1 MGTKPF
7 IELTWN
13 DPQSG
18 ARGFFVIDTLLR
30 GIAGGGCRMRSGCT
44 ADEVLRLAETMTLKF
59 ALFDVPIG
67 GAKVGIDY
75 DPGAPDAGQVLS
87 RFFSAIAPYLR
98 ESYIT
103 GPDMGTH
110 ETQIFQA
117 LQGIGIS
124 SPSYAA
130 IQRWGLSLQAQETVR
145 RALALKTNGMTLD
158 GFITGYGVS
167 VCALEA
173 LSRKGIPTRQARVAL
188 QGFGSVGGAAARYLA
203 QEGARIVAVAD
214 IEGTVARREGLDI
227 DLLLNS
233 RNAIGMIDREKL
245 PGDYVLLG
253 PDGWFTEPAEVLI
266 PAAISDAIDYYRAER
281 VNTSII
287 VEGANLPL
295 TMKAEQS
302 LHMRGVTIIPDF
314 LANSAFAYISGALL
328 MGDVGADADAILRLV
343 ASGLKDRT
351 RRVLDGIERGVPPRE
366 QVIAMAQENLARL
379 RAEGEKRS

>member
-1 MGTKPF
+1 MGTKPL

-13 DPQSG
+13 DPESS
-18 ARGFFVIDTLLR
+18 ASGFFVVDTLLR

-44 ADEVLRLAETMTLKF
+44 PDEVLRLAQTMTLKF

-67 GAKVGIDY
+67 GAKVGINY
-75 DPGAPDAGQVLS
+75 DPGAPDAGEVLL
-87 RFFSAIAPYLR
+87 RFFSVIAPYLR
-98 ESYIT
+98 DSYIT
-103 GPDMGTH
+103 GPDLGTN

-117 LQGIGIS
+117 LQRVGIS

-130 IQRWGLSLQAQETVR
+130 IQRWGLSPQAQETVR

-167 VCALEA
+167 VCVLEA
-173 LSRKGIPTRQARVAL
+173 LSRKNIPVRQARVAL

-203 QEGARIVAVAD
+203 REGARVVAVAD
-214 IEGTVARREGLDI
+214 LEGTVARREGLDV

-233 RNAIGMIDREKL
+233 RNSIGMIDREKL

-266 PAAISDAIDYYRAER
+266 PAAIGDAIDYYKAER
-281 VNTSII
+281 INASII

-302 LHMRGVTIIPDF
+302 LHTRGVTIIPDF

-328 MGDVGADADAILRLV
+328 LGDVGADADAILRLV
-343 ASGLKDRT
+343 ATRLKDRT
-351 RRVLDGIERGVPPRE
+351 GRVLDGIEHGVPPRE
-366 QVIAMAQENLARL
+366 QVIAIAQENLARL
-379 RAEGEKRS
+379 RTENMAAG